1 MKRFLASA
9 LAAVFI
15 LGTLSGCQS
24 SEGKEQ
30 EAAKEDGAVQAEN
43 GGGTSSSGD
52 DKRVIAF
59 VPQQVGITY
68 FEVANEGAQAAGE
81 EMGVEVLYVGPTSVD
96 AVSQTNVVSDL
107 ILQKVDAICI
117 QPTDSESILPIL
129 KDAKEAGIKVITWGC
144 DVDPSAR
151 DAFVNSIEYDQFG
164 RHMLDVLA
172 EGMGGKGQYAIITSA
187 LTAADCAAW
196 VEAAKAQTAEKY
208 PDMECVT
215 VEPCDDD
222 QDKAYAI
229 SQNLISAY
237 PDLKGILGVTSPAPP
252 AAAQAVRDAGKIG
265 EITVAGASE
274 PGMSNDYLKDG
285 SMYQAILW
293 DVPKFGDLT
302 VRVANALLD
311 GAEIED
317 GTELEGYG
325 TIHKQGDEI
334 ILADPL
340 DITTENVDS
349 FDF

>member
-1 MKRFLASA
+1 MKRFFASA
-9 LAAVFI
+9 LAAILI
-15 LGTLSGCQS
+15 LGTLNGCQS
-24 SEGKEQ
+24 SGSSSQ
-30 EAAKEDGAVQAEN
+30 ESESPASVPESSEN
-43 GGGTSSSGD
+43 GSTDD

-68 FEVANEGAQAAGE
+68 FEVANEGAQEAGK
-81 EMGVEVLYVGPTSVD
+81 EMGVDVLYVGPTSVD
-96 AVSQTNVVSDL
+96 AVSQTNIVSDL

-129 KDAKEAGIKVITWGC
+129 KEAREEGIKVITWGC
-144 DVDPSAR
+144 DVDISAR
-151 DAFVNSIEYDQFG
+151 DAFVNSIEYEQFG

-172 EGMGGKGQYAIITSA
+172 EGMGGQGKYAIITSA

-196 VEAAKAQTAEKY
+196 VEAAKAQTEEQY

-222 QDKAYAI
+222 QDKAYTIA
-229 SQNLISAY
+229 QNLISAY

-252 AAAQAVRDAGKIG
+252 AAAQAVRDAGKTEDIV
-265 EITVAGASE
+265 VAGACE

-302 VRVANALLD
+302 VRVANAIVD
-311 GAEIED
+311 GVEIQD

-325 TIHKQGDEI
+325 TIRMQNNEI
-334 ILADPL
+334 ILAEPL
-340 DITTENVDS
+340 DITVENVDS